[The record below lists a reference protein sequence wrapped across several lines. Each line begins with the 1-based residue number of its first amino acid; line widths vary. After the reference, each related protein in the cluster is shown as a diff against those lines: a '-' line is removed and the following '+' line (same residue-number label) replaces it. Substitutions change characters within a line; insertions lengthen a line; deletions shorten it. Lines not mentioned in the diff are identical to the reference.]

1 MRNQAASPDR
11 IRLVSWNI
19 EKGKRWQLLEKCLE
33 VEVIRSADVLCLNE
47 VDDGMARSGNR
58 RIAHEIGQNLGMA
71 VVFGQTFKELTKGVG
86 DERFAP
92 GENTTAVQGNAILSR
107 LPILGWR
114 NLRLPV
120 CHDPNK
126 SEERR
131 EGGRCALIASLD
143 CGGRALTVVSTHLEV
158 FKTMDC
164 RRRQMKFL
172 LDELGAG
179 PAVIA
184 GDFNTNTFQRGS
196 AFRTFQSLFHL
207 LRKNMRSRAMQPS
220 DWEPLFRELRHA
232 GFSWNEFNDASATC
246 SVDLASLEDRKYVP
260 NFLRKRILKNCRIL
274 PLRLDFIT
282 CRGLRALSPGRTITD
297 LPCQPSDH
305 LPITCDL
312 WLQP

>member
-1 MRNQAASPDR
+1 MREHPASPGR

-19 EKGKRWQLLEKCLE
+19 EKGKRWHLLEKCLE

-47 VDDGMARSGNR
+47 ADDGMARSGNR
-58 RIAHEIGQNLGMA
+58 RVAHEIGQHLGMA
-71 VVFGQTFKELTKGVG
+71 VVFGQTFKELTKGLG

-107 LPILGWR
+107 LPILEWR
-114 NLRLPV
+114 NLPLPV
-120 CHDPNK
+120 CHDPTN

-131 EGGRCALIASLD
+131 EGGRCALITSLD

-164 RRRQMKFL
+164 RRRQIKFL
-172 LDELGAG
+172 LDQLGTG

-184 GDFNTNTFQRGS
+184 GDFNTNTLQRGS
-196 AFRTFQSLFHL
+196 AFHTLQSVIHL
-207 LRKNMRSRAMQPS
+207 LRKNMKSRVMQPYA
-220 DWEPLFRELRHA
+220 WEPLFQELRHA
-232 GFSWNEFNDASATC
+232 GFSWDEFNDSAATC
-246 SVDLASLEDRKYVP
+246 SVDLASLEDKRYVP
-260 NFLRKRILKNCRIL
+260 HFIRNRILDNYRVL
-274 PLRLDFIT
+274 PLKLDFIT

-305 LPITCDL
+305 LPVTCDL
-312 WLQP
+312 WLGP